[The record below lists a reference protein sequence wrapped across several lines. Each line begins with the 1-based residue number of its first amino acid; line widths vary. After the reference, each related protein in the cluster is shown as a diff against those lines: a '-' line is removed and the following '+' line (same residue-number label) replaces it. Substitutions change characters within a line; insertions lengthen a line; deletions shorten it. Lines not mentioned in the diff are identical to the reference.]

1 MKSIK
6 TKLLISFILIVIPFV
21 ILSFVSFETFDKMK
35 DDGVA
40 INLSGSQRM
49 RTMLISNYSL
59 QIFENDSDVA
69 DIQFAKDTLES
80 ELVKYDKIMK
90 ALSAGDS
97 DLFIGPNQDGEIV
110 NKLNELQGNVNNY
123 VEKSSKILNR
133 QGNNEDIKFITANA
147 QKIKNDF
154 NEIVV
159 MYQLNYDNK
168 IKNLRTT
175 ILGLLGMGVVL
186 IIIAYIYSN
195 NAIVKPI
202 KRVTTILEN
211 ISQGD
216 GDLRKRVEIKSKD
229 EIGKLAHYF
238 NIYAETVHLIVKDVQ
253 EKAKNTSEL
262 SESILSVMNQLN
274 QSIEEVADAA
284 NTVAEG
290 SSNQAEYSQAI
301 NDSMDVNVDLL
312 KNGLDKINE
321 TRKIAEG
328 AKSITND
335 GIEAINEANVQFGE
349 INTAINFARDSIEK
363 LNSRTGEIGEIVVMI
378 TGISQQTNLLALNA
392 SIEAARAGEHGK
404 GFAVVAEEVRKLAEA
419 SDKAASEISALI
431 TDIQAETSINV
442 NTMDSNVENV
452 NSQVR
457 IIEKG
462 NAALEKVSQV
472 VTDTSIN
479 TKEVSKIFKTITE
492 QNLELASDLDKI
504 NNSVQNSAEANER
517 VAAVVEEQYASIE
530 EVSAL
535 TETLDYLADELYSSS
550 KKFIV

>member
-6 TKLLISFILIVIPFV
+6 TKLLVSFILIVIPFV

-40 INLSGSQRM
+40 INLSGSERM

-59 QIFENDSDVA
+59 QIFENNSDIA
-69 DIQFAKDTLES
+69 DIQFAKDTLGS
-80 ELVKYDKIMK
+80 ELVKYGKIMK
-90 ALSAGDS
+90 ALSVGDS
-97 DLFIGPNQDGEIV
+97 DLLIGPNGDSEIV
-110 NKLNELQGNVNNY
+110 NKLNKLQGTVDSY
-123 VEKSSKILNR
+123 VEKSSKILNG
-133 QGNNEDIKFITANA
+133 QGNNEDIKFVTANA
-147 QKIKNDF
+147 LKIKNDF

-159 MYQLNYDNK
+159 MYQTNYDNK

-175 ILGLLGMGVVL
+175 ILGFLGLGLVL
-186 IIIAYIYSN
+186 ILIAYIYSN
-195 NAIVKPI
+195 NSIVKPI
-202 KRVTTILEN
+202 KKVTELLEN

-216 GDLRKRVEIKSKD
+216 GDLRKRVEINSKD
-229 EIGKLAHYF
+229 EIGKMAHYF
-238 NIYAETVHLIVKDVQ
+238 NMYAETVHLIVKDVQ
-253 EKAKNTSEL
+253 VKAKNTSEL
-262 SESILSVMNQLN
+262 SENILSVMNQLN
-274 QSIEEVADAA
+274 KSIEEVADAA

-290 SSNQAEYSQAI
+290 SSVQVEYSQAI
-301 NDSMDVNVDLL
+301 NDNMDVNVDLL
-312 KNGLDKINE
+312 RNGLDKINK
-321 TRKIAEG
+321 TREIANG
-328 AKSITND
+328 AKSITKD
-335 GIEAINEANVQFGE
+335 GIDAIDEANVQFGE

-363 LNSRTGEIGEIVVMI
+363 LNARTGEIGEIVVMI

-419 SDKAASEISALI
+419 SDEAASEISALI

-452 NSQVR
+452 NAQVK

-462 NAALEKVSQV
+462 NTALEKVSQV
-472 VTDTSIN
+472 VDDTSIN
-479 TKEVSKIFKTITE
+479 TKEVSKIFKTISK
-492 QNLELASDLDKI
+492 QNLELANDLEKI
-504 NNSVQNSAEANER
+504 NSSVQNSADANER

-535 TETLDYLADELYSSS
+535 AETLDSLADELYSSA

>member
-6 TKLLISFILIVIPFV
+6 TKLLVSFILVIIPFV

-59 QIFENDSDVA
+59 QIYDDNE
-69 DIQFAKDTLES
+69 DIANVKFARETLES
-80 ELVKYDKIMK
+80 ELVKYEKIMK
-90 ALSAGDS
+90 ALTLGDA
-97 DLFIGPNQDGEIV
+97 DLSIGANNDKNIIGAF
-110 NKLNELQGNVNNY
+110 NKLQPLVDEY
-123 VEKSSKILNR
+123 VEESKKILSDSASK
-133 QGNNEDIKFITANA
+133 EDISFITSNA
-147 QKIKNDF
+147 LNIKN
-154 NEIVV
+154 EIHKIVG
-159 MYQLNYDNK
+159 MYQINYDNK
-168 IKNLRTT
+168 IKKLRTT
-175 ILGLLGMGVVL
+175 ILELLGMGLVL
-186 IIIAYIYSN
+186 ILIAYVYSN

-202 KRVTTILEN
+202 KKVTAILEN
-211 ISQGD
+211 IAQGD
-216 GDLRKRVEIKSKD
+216 GDLRKRVEINSKD

-238 NIYAETVHLIVKDVQ
+238 NIYAETVRLIVKDVQ
-253 EKAKNTSEL
+253 EKAKGTSEL
-262 SESILSVMNQLN
+262 SENILSVMNQLN

-321 TRKIAEG
+321 TRKIADE
-328 AKSITND
+328 AKSITKD
-335 GIEAINEANVQFGE
+335 GIDAINEANLQFGE

-452 NSQVR
+452 NAQVK

-462 NAALEKVSQV
+462 NNALEKVSQV
-472 VTDTSIN
+472 VMDTSIN
-479 TKEVSKIFKTITE
+479 TKEVSKIVKTIAE
-492 QNLELASDLDKI
+492 QNLELANDLEKI
-504 NNSVQNSAEANER
+504 KNSALNSADANER

>member
-6 TKLLISFILIVIPFV
+6 TKLLVSFILVIIPFV

-59 QIFENDSDVA
+59 QIYDDNE
-69 DIQFAKDTLES
+69 DIANVKFARETLES
-80 ELVKYDKIMK
+80 ELVKYEKIMK
-90 ALSAGDS
+90 ALTLGDA
-97 DLFIGPNQDGEIV
+97 DLSIGANNDKNIIGAF
-110 NKLNELQGNVNNY
+110 NKLQPLVDEY
-123 VEKSSKILNR
+123 VGESKKILSNSASK
-133 QGNNEDIKFITANA
+133 EDISFITSNA
-147 QKIKNDF
+147 LNIKN
-154 NEIVV
+154 EIHKIVG
-159 MYQLNYDNK
+159 MYQINYDNK
-168 IKNLRTT
+168 IKKLRTT
-175 ILGLLGMGVVL
+175 ILGLLGMGLVL
-186 IIIAYIYSN
+186 ILIAYVYSN

-202 KRVTTILEN
+202 KKVTAILEN
-211 ISQGD
+211 IAQGD
-216 GDLRKRVEIKSKD
+216 GDLRKRVEINSKD

-238 NIYAETVHLIVKDVQ
+238 NIYAETVRLIVKDVQ
-253 EKAKNTSEL
+253 EKAKGTSEL
-262 SESILSVMNQLN
+262 SENILSVMNQLN

-321 TRKIAEG
+321 TRKIADE
-328 AKSITND
+328 AKSITKD
-335 GIEAINEANVQFGE
+335 GIDAINEANLQFGE

-452 NSQVR
+452 NAQVK

-462 NAALEKVSQV
+462 NNALEKVSQV
-472 VTDTSIN
+472 VMDTSIN
-479 TKEVSKIFKTITE
+479 TKEVSKIVKTIAE
-492 QNLELASDLDKI
+492 QNLELANDLEKI
-504 NNSVQNSAEANER
+504 KNSALNSADANER

>member
-6 TKLLISFILIVIPFV
+6 TKLLVSFILVIIPFV

-59 QIFENDSDVA
+59 QIYDDNE
-69 DIQFAKDTLES
+69 DIANVKFARETLES
-80 ELVKYDKIMK
+80 ELVKYEKIMK
-90 ALSAGDS
+90 ALTLGDA
-97 DLFIGPNQDGEIV
+97 DLSIGANNDKNIIGAF
-110 NKLNELQGNVNNY
+110 NKLQPLVDEY
-123 VEKSSKILNR
+123 VGESKKILSNSASK
-133 QGNNEDIKFITANA
+133 EDISFITSNA
-147 QKIKNDF
+147 LNIKN
-154 NEIVV
+154 EIHKIVG
-159 MYQLNYDNK
+159 MYQINYDNK
-168 IKNLRTT
+168 IKKLRTT
-175 ILGLLGMGVVL
+175 ILGLLGMGLVL
-186 IIIAYIYSN
+186 ILIAYVYSN

-202 KRVTTILEN
+202 KKVTAILEN
-211 ISQGD
+211 IAQGD
-216 GDLRKRVEIKSKD
+216 GDLRKRVEINSKD

-238 NIYAETVHLIVKDVQ
+238 NIYAETVRLIVKDVQ
-253 EKAKNTSEL
+253 EKAKGTSEL
-262 SESILSVMNQLN
+262 SENILSVMNQLN

-452 NSQVR
+452 NAQVK

-462 NAALEKVSQV
+462 NNALEKVSQV
-472 VTDTSIN
+472 VMDTSIN
-479 TKEVSKIFKTITE
+479 TKEVSKIVKTIAE
-492 QNLELASDLDKI
+492 QNLELANDLEKI
-504 NNSVQNSAEANER
+504 KNSALNSADANER